1 MKESRF
7 KKTKIIQVRFDYDT
21 EKKHGILPMK
31 KLKRC

>member
-21 EKKHGILPMK
+21 EETWDITYE
-31 KLKRC
+31 